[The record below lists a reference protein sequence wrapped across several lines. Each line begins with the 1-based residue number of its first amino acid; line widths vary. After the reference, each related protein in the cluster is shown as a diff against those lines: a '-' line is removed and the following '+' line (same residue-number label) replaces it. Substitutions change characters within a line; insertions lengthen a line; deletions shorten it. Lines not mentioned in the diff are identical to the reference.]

1 MSFPSQQ
8 SHLQQT
14 LTRCVHRTLSLALP
28 MQWRTFGELFSAATA
43 AVAAQVMHAV
53 NLSDGLRFR
62 VRTRFLSPHL
72 CIHTHRRAY
81 RRCWAFSTR
90 DLVLDRCPQ
99 CAVVSRFGFTS
110 DPVVMRLSTTAWLG
124 YRWDF
129 TSDAD
134 ADAMA
139 VEP

>member
-1 MSFPSQQ
+1 
-8 SHLQQT
+8 
-14 LTRCVHRTLSLALP
+14 

-62 VRTRFLSPHL
+62 VRTPFAAP
-72 CIHTHRRAY
+72 IHTYRRTY

-90 DLVLDRCPQ
+90 DLVLDLCPQ